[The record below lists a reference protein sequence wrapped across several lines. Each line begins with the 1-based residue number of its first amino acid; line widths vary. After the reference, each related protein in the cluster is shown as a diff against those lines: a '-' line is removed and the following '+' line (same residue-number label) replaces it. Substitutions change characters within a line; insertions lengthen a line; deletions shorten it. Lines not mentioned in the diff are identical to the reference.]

1 MNKIAIAAAVAA
13 VLASYAGAASAQTTP
28 APAAPAAPSLG
39 AVLAATPGLSISGYM
54 AGSYTYFD
62 TSSTLLRGYDNK
74 ANGFSLN
81 QASATAAYLPSSGFG
96 AQVNVIAGND
106 AKVLNGNDSTFYLNN
121 AFVQYANGGLTVMGG
136 KFSSLAGYE
145 STNPANDSTV
155 SRSILFWDM
164 EPGAL
169 TGLRASYAVSP
180 AVTLIGGVNNGW
192 GYSGSQPSGLGKTI
206 ELGLSG
212 SPNSMF
218 SYMADYYRGQSPGFG
233 STGNGVLQL
242 LDLVG
247 TFNVNSALTL
257 GANVDL
263 LSKEDFKGPGT
274 GTGKANGL
282 ALYATYALTSEWG
295 VAARGE
301 YVDDKDGIV
310 SAFSAPTGYPIT
322 IGYGTPNKLKALTLA
337 VNYTPMKNVKLS
349 AEVRQDKSDTAI
361 FTKKDGSPTTKQSSL
376 ELMAVYSF

>member
-13 VLASYAGAASAQTTP
+13 VLASTAGAASAQTTP

-39 AVLAATPGLSISGYM
+39 AVLAATPDLSITGYVY
-54 AGSYTYFD
+54 GTYDDFD
-62 TSSTLLRGYDNK
+62 TSSTLLRAYDTKPNGFN
-74 ANGFSLN
+74 ANG
-81 QASATAAYLPSSGFG
+81 AAATVAYLPSSGFG
-96 AQVNVIAGND
+96 GQVTVLGGND
-106 AKVLNGNDSTFYLNN
+106 AKALNGSNSFYLNN
-121 AFVQYANGGLTVMGG
+121 AFVQYATGGLTLMGG
-136 KFSSLAGYE
+136 KFGSLSGFE
-145 STNPANDSTV
+145 VTNPMGNATV

-164 EPGAL
+164 EPGSL
-169 TGLRASYAVSP
+169 TGVRASYAVSP
-180 AVTLIGGVNNGW
+180 ALTLIGGVNNGW
-192 GYSGSQPSGLGKTI
+192 VSPQPSNTSKTI
-206 ELGLSG
+206 ELGASG

-218 SYMADYYRGQSPGFG
+218 SYMADYYRGQSPLFGG
-233 STGNGVLQL
+233 STNGVLQL

-263 LSKEDFKGPGT
+263 LSKDDVPLASGGT
-274 GTGKANGL
+274 GTGKSNGL

-301 YVDDKDGIV
+301 YVDDKDGMV
-310 SAFSAPTGYPIT
+310 S
-322 IGYGTPNKLKALTLA
+322 GTNGTANKLKELTLA

>member
-13 VLASYAGAASAQTTP
+13 VMAGTAGVASAQTAP
-28 APAAPAAPSLG
+28 APAAPAAPAAPSLG
-39 AVLAATPGLSISGYM
+39 AVLAATPGLSVTGYV

-62 TSSTLLRGYDNK
+62 TSSTLLRAYDNK
-74 ANGFSLN
+74 TNGFSVN
-81 QASATAAYLPSSGFG
+81 QAAATVSYLPSSGFG
-96 AQVNVIAGND
+96 GAVSLIAGND

-121 AFVQYANGGLTVMGG
+121 AYMQYATGGLTLMGG
-136 KFSSLAGYE
+136 KFSSLAGFE
-145 STNPANDSTV
+145 STNPLNDSTV

-164 EPGAL
+164 EPGSL
-169 TGLRASYAVSP
+169 TGVRASYAVSP
-180 AVTLIGGVNNGW
+180 ALTVIGGVNNGW
-192 GYSGSQPSGLGKTI
+192 VSPQPSNTSKTI
-206 ELGLSG
+206 ELGLTG
-212 SPNSMF
+212 SPNSLF
-218 SYMADYYRGQSPGFG
+218 SYTADYYRGQSPLFGG
-233 STGNGVLQL
+233 STNGVLQL

-263 LSKEDFKGPGT
+263 LSKDNVPLASGGT
-274 GTGKANGL
+274 GTGKSNGL

-301 YVDDKDGIV
+301 YVDDKDGMV
-310 SAFSAPTGYPIT
+310 S
-322 IGYGTPNKLKALTLA
+322 GTNGTANKLKELTLA

-361 FTKKDGSPTTKQSSL
+361 FTKKDGTPTTKQNSL

>member
-39 AVLAATPGLSISGYM
+39 AVLAATPGLSITGYVY
-54 AGSYTYFD
+54 GTYDYFD
-62 TSSTLLRGYDNK
+62 TSSTLLRAYDTKPNGFN
-74 ANGFSLN
+74 ANG
-81 QASATAAYLPSSGFG
+81 AAATVAYLPSSGFG
-96 AQVNVIAGND
+96 GQVTVIGGND
-106 AKVLNGNDSTFYLNN
+106 AKALNGSNSFYLNN
-121 AFVQYANGGLTVMGG
+121 AFVQYATGGLTLMGG
-136 KFSSLAGYE
+136 KFGSLAGFE
-145 STNPANDSTV
+145 VTNPMGNATV

-164 EPGAL
+164 EPGSL
-169 TGLRASYAVSP
+169 TGVRASYAVSP
-180 AVTLIGGVNNGW
+180 ALTLIGGVNKGW
-192 GYSGSQPSGLGKTI
+192 GYTGSQPNGLGKTI

-218 SYMADYYRGQSPGFG
+218 SYMADYYRGQSPWFG
-233 STGNGVLQL
+233 SSANNGVLQL

-263 LSKEDFKGPGT
+263 LSKDNSTLANGT
-274 GTGKANGL
+274 IGTAKANGL

-301 YVDDKDGIV
+301 YVDDKDGLV
-310 SAFSAPTGYPIT
+310 SYGNSTTGT
-322 IGYGTPNKLKALTLA
+322 ANKLKELTLA

-349 AEVRQDKSDTAI
+349 AEVRQDRSDTAI

>member
-1 MNKIAIAAAVAA
+1 MKKIAIAAAVAA
-13 VLASYAGAASAQTTP
+13 ALAGTAGVASAQTAP
-28 APAAPAAPSLG
+28 APAAPAAPAAPSLG
-39 AVLAATPGLSISGYM
+39 AVLAATPGLSVTGYV

-62 TSSTLLRGYDNK
+62 TSSTLLRAYDNK
-74 ANGFSLN
+74 TNGFSVN
-81 QASATAAYLPSSGFG
+81 QAAATVSYLPSSGFG
-96 AQVNVIAGND
+96 GAVSLIAGND

-121 AFVQYANGGLTVMGG
+121 AYMQYATGGLTLMGG

-145 STNPANDSTV
+145 STNPLNDSTV
-155 SRSILFWDM
+155 SRGILFWNM

-169 TGLRASYAVSP
+169 TGVRASYAVSP
-180 AVTLIGGVNNGW
+180 ALTVIGGVNNGW
-192 GYSGSQPSGLGKTI
+192 VSPQPSNTSKTI
-206 ELGLSG
+206 ELGLTG
-212 SPNSMF
+212 SPNSLF
-218 SYMADYYRGQSPGFG
+218 SYTADYYRGQSPLFGG
-233 STGNGVLQL
+233 STNGVLQL

-263 LSKEDFKGPGT
+263 LSKDNVPLASGGT
-274 GTGKANGL
+274 GTGKSNGL

-301 YVDDKDGIV
+301 YVDDKDGMV
-310 SAFSAPTGYPIT
+310 S
-322 IGYGTPNKLKALTLA
+322 GTNGIANKLKELTLA

-349 AEVRQDKSDTAI
+349 AEMRQDKSDTAI
-361 FTKKDGSPTTKQSSL
+361 FTKKDGTPTTKQNSL

>member
-13 VLASYAGAASAQTTP
+13 VLASYAGVASAQTAP

-62 TSSTLLRGYDNK
+62 TSSTLLRAYDNK
-74 ANGFSLN
+74 TNGFSAN
-81 QASATAAYLPSSGFG
+81 QASATVAYLPSSGFG

-106 AKVLNGNDSTFYLNN
+106 AKVLNGNDSAFYLNN

-145 STNPANDSTV
+145 STNPMNDSTV

-169 TGLRASYAVSP
+169 TGVRASYAVSP
-180 AVTLIGGVNNGW
+180 ALTLIGGVNNGW
-192 GYSGSQPSGLGKTI
+192 VSPQPSNTSKTI
-206 ELGLSG
+206 ELGASG

-218 SYMADYYRGQSPGFG
+218 SYMADYYRGQSPLFGG
-233 STGNGVLQL
+233 STNGVLQL

-263 LSKEDFKGPGT
+263 LSKDDVPLASGGT

-301 YVDDKDGIV
+301 YVDDKDGMV
-310 SAFSAPTGYPIT
+310 S
-322 IGYGTPNKLKALTLA
+322 GTNGTANKLKELTLA

-361 FTKKDGSPTTKQSSL
+361 FAKKDGTPTTKQSSL

>member
-1 MNKIAIAAAVAA
+1 MNKIALAAAVAA
-13 VLASYAGAASAQTTP
+13 VLVGTTGVASAQTAP

-39 AVLAATPGLSISGYM
+39 AVLAATPGLSVTGYV

-62 TSSTLLRGYDNK
+62 TSSTLLRAYDNK
-74 ANGFSLN
+74 TNGFSAN
-81 QASATAAYLPSSGFG
+81 QAAATVSYLPSSGFG
-96 AQVNVIAGND
+96 AVASVIAGND
-106 AKVLNGNDSTFYLNN
+106 AKVLNGNNSTFYLNN
-121 AFVQYANGGLTVMGG
+121 AFVQYANGGLTLMGG

-145 STNPANDSTV
+145 TTNPTSDSTV

-180 AVTLIGGVNNGW
+180 ALTVIGGVNNGW
-192 GYSGSQPSGLGKTI
+192 VSPQPSNTSKTI
-206 ELGLSG
+206 ELGLTG
-212 SPNSMF
+212 SPSSLF
-218 SYMADYYRGQSPGFG
+218 SYTADYYRGQSPLFGG
-233 STGNGVLQL
+233 STNGVLQL

-257 GANVDL
+257 AANVDL
-263 LSKEDFKGPGT
+263 LSKDDVPLASGGT

-282 ALYATYALTSEWG
+282 ALYATYALTDQFAL
-295 VAARGE
+295 AARGE
-301 YVDDKDGIV
+301 YVDDKDGMV
-310 SAFSAPTGYPIT
+310 S
-322 IGYGTPNKLKALTLA
+322 GTNGTANKLKELTLA
-337 VNYTPMKNVKLS
+337 VNYTPVKNVKLS

-361 FTKKDGSPTTKQSSL
+361 FTKKDGTPTTKQSSV

>member
-1 MNKIAIAAAVAA
+1 MNKIALAAAVTA
-13 VLASYAGAASAQTTP
+13 VLAGYAATASAQTAP

-39 AVLAATPGLSISGYM
+39 AVLAATPGLSITGYVY
-54 AGSYTYFD
+54 GTYDYFD
-62 TSSTLLRGYDNK
+62 TSSTLLRAFDTKTNGFN
-74 ANGFSLN
+74 ANGT
-81 QASATAAYLPSSGFG
+81 SATVAYLPSSGFG
-96 AQVNVIAGND
+96 GQVNVIAGND
-106 AKVLNGNDSTFYLNN
+106 AKVYNASTNAFYLNN
-121 AFVQYANGGLTVMGG
+121 AFVQYATGGLTVMGG
-136 KFSSLAGYE
+136 KFGSLAGFE
-145 STNPANDSTV
+145 VTNPMGNSTV

-164 EPGAL
+164 EPGSL

-180 AVTLIGGVNNGW
+180 ALTVIGGVNNGW
-192 GYSGSQPSGLGKTI
+192 VSPQPSNTSKTI

-218 SYMADYYRGQSPGFG
+218 SYMADYYRGQSPLFGG
-233 STGNGVLQL
+233 STNGVLQL

-263 LSKEDFKGPGT
+263 LSKDDVPLASGGN

-301 YVDDKDGIV
+301 YVDDKDGMV
-310 SAFSAPTGYPIT
+310 S
-322 IGYGTPNKLKALTLA
+322 GTNGTANKLKELTLA
-337 VNYTPMKNVKLS
+337 VNYTPIKNVKLS
-349 AEVRQDKSDTAI
+349 AEVRQDKSDNAI
-361 FTKKDGSPTTKQSSL
+361 FTKKDGTATTKQSSV